1 MITFVD
7 DTVVLLISVI
17 YGHCTVQCEVKSP
30 PDRLDLNPYV
40 IGSRR

>member
-1 MITFVD
+1 MITLVD

-17 YGHCTVQCEVKSP
+17 YGRYTIQYEVKSP
-30 PDRLDLNPYV
+30 PDRLDLNLYV